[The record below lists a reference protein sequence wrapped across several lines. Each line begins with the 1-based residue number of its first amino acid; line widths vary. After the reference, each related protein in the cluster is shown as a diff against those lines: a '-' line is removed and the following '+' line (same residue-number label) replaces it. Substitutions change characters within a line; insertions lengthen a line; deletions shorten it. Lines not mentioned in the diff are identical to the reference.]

1 MKQILLSA
9 FLGLLF
15 CGVSHAQTFQDT
27 TFTDPVF
34 ISFAPDFVTF
44 QNCRFVGITGTALTI
59 EGSGAL
65 ISNCSFENIEGTAVY
80 AFLSEVYL
88 VEDTIQNVLGTG
100 VLGELGAV
108 ILIGTQISKVSE
120 TAVLFRDTEVAEVTD
135 CTIADVGAGAICTGA
150 GDAAEMV
157 VQNSTFHRIH
167 GLPGQEG
174 TGDAIQADA
183 LLFIRVVDCTIDSCL
198 GAGIRLG
205 QAASAT
211 TLDGV
216 DLQRNRISRTNLD
229 GIIGQENV
237 SNAIIQNNEISYP
250 GFLGG
255 TPALAEHCI
264 QWVGPNARIEGN
276 VLHHAQDPGCG
287 TPNCGGSGIWI
298 KSSASITRNTIHH
311 CAGNGIQFS
320 NEDQQTTGKLLIFN
334 NIIHDITGS
343 PIAYL
348 GGISAQSEPEETWI
362 RNNTLH
368 ATFEGAPLPLGLLL
382 VASNLNPV
390 SAQGNILL
398 YEGLSDTTGYIQL
411 INSFNFTENLNLK
424 ASGNLGFVDFV
435 GRDFHLASEN
445 SPAHNMLPLNFGLP
459 NDDFDGDL
467 RLGLRDAGADEL
479 AMAEVI
485 CGCNNCPNTV
495 PDLFYGDFTFAV
507 LTAENNDLATSTQ
520 GVCGVRI
527 EFEHQY
533 IGDVKME
540 LIAPSGQAVQL
551 VGPNG
556 FFGST
561 DQTTWNIGFVPCGFP
576 ASPDPGFS
584 AIWNSNQNWGEA
596 ATYTGIY
603 YPSGGCL
610 EDFNQGT
617 VTGEWTLRA
626 YDNQVN
632 DIGTVKGFEVMFCD
646 LSGISCFVCNEP
658 PTALFAPNLVGNWG
672 VVLNNQTTGAASEFQ
687 VDYGDGQTASGSFFS
702 FFHEYENAGTYLVRL
717 IATNDCGVD
726 TFSQMVQ
733 ISGALPQAFAYA
745 EPESGCV
752 PLEIQTVVISSDH
765 VDTWHWLFPGGAPAE
780 SFDMAPSVTYAQ
792 PGAYPVTLL
801 VTNEVGTNTLT
812 DLFTV
817 DVQPDLSN
825 ANFGVQVLGDSIICS
840 YDASNTT
847 TFYWSLDGGPA
858 SGNDIS
864 PFVFEVNN
872 SGNYTVGLQLFG
884 SCDTILLTKEV
895 SVMIVATKDL
905 EQKGWQFAIAPN
917 PNEGQFSLGIEAMES
932 LPANLLVLNALG
944 KEVSR
949 QQIALQKGTFQYSLD
964 LKELPSGIYVLQVQT
979 AQGNAS
985 LRLVI
990 R

>member
-27 TFTDPVF
+27 TFTDPVY

-88 VEDTIQNVLGTG
+88 VEDTIQNVLGTA
-100 VLGELGAV
+100 VHGELGAL

-120 TAVLFRDTEVAEVTD
+120 TAVLFQDTEVAEVTD
-135 CTIADVGAGAICTGA
+135 CTISDVGAGAICTGA
-150 GDAAEMV
+150 GGAAEMII
-157 VQNSTFHRIH
+157 QNSTFKRIH
-167 GLPGQEG
+167 GLVGQEG
-174 TGDAIQADA
+174 SGDAIQADA
-183 LLFIRVVDCTIDSCL
+183 LLFIRVVDCTIDSCM

-205 QAASAT
+205 RSASVT
-211 TLDGV
+211 TLDGA
-216 DLQRNRISRTNLD
+216 DLQRNQIVRTNLD
-229 GIIGQENV
+229 GLIGLENV

-255 TPALAEHCI
+255 VPEFPEYCI
-264 QWVGPNARIEGN
+264 QWAGSNARIEGN

-287 TPNCGGSGIWI
+287 APSCGGAGILI
-298 KSSASITRNTIHH
+298 KSAATITRNAIHH

-320 NEDQQTTGKLLIFN
+320 NEGQLTTGKLLIFN
-334 NIIHDITGS
+334 NIIYDISGS
-343 PIAYL
+343 AIAYL
-348 GGISAQSEPEETWI
+348 GSVSAQSEPEETWI

-368 ATFEGAPLPLGLLL
+368 AKYEATPFPAGLLQ

-390 SAQGNILL
+390 SAQGNILV
-398 YEGLSDTTGYIQL
+398 YEGLSDTSGYVQL
-411 INSFNFTENLNLK
+411 LNTSNFTEGLNLK

-485 CGCNNCPNTV
+485 CGCNNCPNTI

-507 LTAENNDLATSTQ
+507 LAAENNDLASTTQ
-520 GVCGVRI
+520 GVCGIRI

-540 LIAPSGQAVQL
+540 LISPSGQSVQL

-561 DQTTWNIGFVPCGFP
+561 DNTSWNVGFVPCGFP

-596 ATYTGIY
+596 ASYTGIY
-603 YPSGGCL
+603 YPSFGCL
-610 EDFNQGT
+610 EDFNQGS
-617 VTGEWTLRA
+617 VTGEWTLRV

-632 DIGTVKGFEVMFCD
+632 DFGTVKGFEVMFCD
-646 LSGISCFVCNEP
+646 ISGVSCFVCNEP

-672 VVLNNQTTGAASEFQ
+672 VVLNNQTTGAAAEFE
-687 VDYGDGQTASGSFFS
+687 VDYGDGQTANGTFFS
-702 FFHEYENAGTYLVRL
+702 FYHEYENAGTYLVRL

-726 TFSQMVQ
+726 TFSQVVQ
-733 ISGALPQAFAYA
+733 ISGALPLAFAYA
-745 EPESGCV
+745 EPEAGCV
-752 PLEIQTVVISSDH
+752 PLDIQTVVISSDH
-765 VDTWHWLFPGGAPAE
+765 VDTWHWLFPGGTPAE
-780 SFDMAPSVTYAQ
+780 SFDMEPSVTYSQ
-792 PGAYPVTLL
+792 PGVYPVTLL
-801 VTNEVGTNTLT
+801 VTNEVGTNTLA

-825 ANFGVQVLGDSIICS
+825 ANFGVQVMGDSIICS
-840 YDASNTT
+840 YNASNAE
-847 TFYWSLDGGPA
+847 TFYWTLDGGPA
-858 SGNDIS
+858 TGNEIS

-872 SGNYTVGLQLFG
+872 SGVYTVGLQLFG
-884 SCDTILLTKEV
+884 SCDTVLLTKAV
-895 SVMIVATKDL
+895 SVIIVGNKDL

-917 PNEGQFSLGIEAMES
+917 PNEGRFSLGINAAEN
-932 LPANLLVLNALG
+932 LPAQLLILNALG
-944 KEVSR
+944 EEVLS
-949 QQIALQKGTFQYSLD
+949 QQIDILKGANQYSYD
-964 LKELPSGIYVLQVQT
+964 LGALPSGIYLIQIQI
-979 AQGNAS
+979 AEGKAS

>member
-9 FLGLLF
+9 FFGLLL
-15 CGVSHAQTFQDT
+15 CGASHAQTFQDT
-27 TFTDPVF
+27 TFTDPVY

-44 QNCRFVGITGTALTI
+44 QNCRFIGITGTALTI

-65 ISNCSFENIEGTAVY
+65 ISNCTFENIEGTAVY

-88 VEDTIQNVLGTG
+88 VEDTIQNILGTA

-150 GDAAEMV
+150 GGAAEMV
-157 VQNSTFHRIH
+157 VQNSSFRRIQ
-167 GLPGQEG
+167 GLAGQEG

-183 LLFIRVVDCTIDSCL
+183 LLFLRVVDCTVDSCM

-205 QAASAT
+205 QSSGGT
-211 TLDGV
+211 TLDGA
-216 DLQRNRISRTNLD
+216 DLQRNRIGRTNLD

-237 SNAIIQNNEISYP
+237 SNAILQNNEISHP

-255 TPALAEHCI
+255 APFVAEHCI
-264 QWVGPNARIEGN
+264 HWKGPNSRIEGN

-298 KSSASITRNTIHH
+298 KSAASITRNTIHD
-311 CAGNGIQFS
+311 CAGNGIQFA
-320 NEDQQTTGKLLIFN
+320 NEGQLATGKLLIFN

-348 GGISAQSEPEETWI
+348 GGINPLSEPEEALI

-368 ATFEGAPLPLGLLL
+368 AKYEGALVPPGLLL
-382 VASNLNPV
+382 VTSNLNPV
-390 SAQGNILL
+390 SAQGNILI
-398 YEGLSDTTGYIQL
+398 YEGLSDTSVYVQL
-411 INSFNFTENLNLK
+411 LNSSNFTENLNLK

-459 NDDFDGDL
+459 NDDFDGEL

-479 AMAEVI
+479 AMDEVI

-507 LTAENNDLATSTQ
+507 LAAENNDLATSTQ

-540 LIAPSGQAVQL
+540 LIAPSGQTVQL

-561 DQTTWNIGFVPCGFP
+561 DQTTWNVGFVPCGFP

-596 ATYTGIY
+596 TTYTGIY

-646 LSGISCFVCNEP
+646 MSGISCFVCNEP

-726 TFSQMVQ
+726 TFAQIVQ
-733 ISGALPQAFAYA
+733 IAGALPQAFAYA

-765 VDTWHWLFPGGAPAE
+765 VDTWHWLFPGGTPAE
-780 SFDMAPSVTYAQ
+780 SFDMEPSVTYSQ
-792 PGAYPVTLL
+792 PGSYPVTLL
-801 VTNEVGTNTLT
+801 VTNEVGTNTLA

-825 ANFGVQVLGDSIICS
+825 ANFGVQVVGDSIICT
-840 YDASNTT
+840 YDGSNTAA
-847 TFYWSLDGGPA
+847 FYWSLDAGPA
-858 SGNDIS
+858 AGQDVS
-864 PFVFEVNN
+864 PFVFEVEN
-872 SGNYTVGLQLFG
+872 SGTYTVGLQLFG

-895 SVMIVATKDL
+895 SVVIVANKDL

-917 PNEGQFSLGIEAMES
+917 PNEGRFSLGIEAPEH
-932 LPANLLVLNALG
+932 LPAQWVVINALG
-944 KEVSR
+944 EEVSR
-949 QQIALQKGTFQYSLD
+949 QQIALQKGANQYSLD

-979 AQGNAS
+979 AQGKAS